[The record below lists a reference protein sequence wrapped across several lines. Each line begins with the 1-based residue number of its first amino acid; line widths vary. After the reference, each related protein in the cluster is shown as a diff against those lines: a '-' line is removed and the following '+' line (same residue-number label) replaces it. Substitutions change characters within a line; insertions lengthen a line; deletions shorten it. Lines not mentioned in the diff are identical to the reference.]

1 MASKQVFENKDL
13 LIHIYSF
20 GTDEHRKFTKTI
32 LQTNVYTS
40 KVTRQYLKS
49 RNDNMWLFEKKD
61 TIFPQLQMFFHFKRC
76 HCCSRHSHRKP
87 DIVVKK
93 GRILYLTDYGPR
105 VPEDK
110 EFINQC
116 ECMCRHECRYI
127 VRTLED
133 KINYLP

>member
-1 MASKQVFENKDL
+1 MAGKQVFETKDL
-13 LIHIYSF
+13 LTLIYSF

-32 LQTNVYTS
+32 LQSDVYTS
-40 KVTRQYLKS
+40 KVMRQYIKS
-49 RNDNMWLFEKKD
+49 KKENEWLFEKKD
-61 TIFPQLQMFFHFKRC
+61 TIFPLLKKFSLAKRC

-93 GRILYLTDYGPR
+93 GRVLYLTDYGPK

-110 EFINQC
+110 SH
-116 ECMCRHECRYI
+116 ECDCDCRHTSRYM
-127 VRTLED
+127 VRLLQD